1 MTEVIAKAETI
12 TKSRTIKEAAAS
24 SAGFPF
30 PQFEMPKVEIP
41 EAARDLATKWVDQNE
56 ENFEKVIA
64 ATEELNGV
72 FNKTCSIAAKGATDY
87 SAKVTEVMHANTA
100 AAFHFAHDVVAAKSL
115 PEFMEISTANTRKQ
129 FDRLASQ
136 NQELWS
142 LTQKIVTE
150 TIKPITGGMSKVF
163 NVPTLA

>member
-1 MTEVIAKAETI
+1 MPEAIAEAETV
-12 TKSRTIKEAAAS
+12 TKSRTTKETTAS

-41 EAARDLATKWVDQNE
+41 EAAHDLATKWVDQGE
-56 ENFEKVIA
+56 ENFEKMIA

-72 FNKTCSIAAKGATDY
+72 FNKTCSTAAKGATDY
-87 SAKVTEVMHANTA
+87 AAKVTEVMHANTA
-100 AAFHFAHDVVAAKSL
+100 AAFHFAHDIVAAKSL
-115 PEFMEISTANTRKQ
+115 PEIMEISTANARKQ
-129 FDRLASQ
+129 LDLLASQ

-150 TIKPITGGMSKVF
+150 TIKPIAGGMPKVF
-163 NVPTLA
+163 NAPASA